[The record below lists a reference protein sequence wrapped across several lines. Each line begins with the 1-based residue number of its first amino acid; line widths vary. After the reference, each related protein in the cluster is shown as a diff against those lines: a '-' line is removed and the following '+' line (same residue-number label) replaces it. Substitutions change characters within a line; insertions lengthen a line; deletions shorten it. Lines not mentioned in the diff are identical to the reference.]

1 MSIQYMWGDKQ
12 QYGPF
17 SAGED
22 GYPCCGEVVRH
33 YRVLKGYNAT
43 KFAELYGQAL
53 GEKAKTRIWVLTM
66 ERTNNVPTDI
76 TRRRAIADLLGIPYV
91 LLGLSETLVKTP
103 LLTDMPEQEM

>member
-1 MSIQYMWGDKQ
+1 MQYMWGDKQ

-22 GYPCCGEVVRH
+22 GYPCGGEVVRH
-33 YRVLKGYNAT
+33 YRVLKGFSAP
-43 KFAELYGQAL
+43 KFAEVYGRAL
-53 GEKAKTRIWVLTM
+53 GEPAKTRIWVLRM

-91 LLGLSETLVKTP
+91 LLGISEVLEKTP
-103 LLTDMPEQEM
+103 LATDVPV